1 MRVVLRSMK
10 REQRGPRYL
19 WKAYNKTGVG
29 KEIWQCGNCN
39 RIFTFL
45 YDSNPKEAGWFFCPH
60 CGYPKEYYEAVEWD
74 EEVE

>member
-19 WKAYNKTGVG
+19 WKAYDKTDVDNY
-29 KEIWQCGNCN
+29 IWKCGNCN
-39 RIFTFL
+39 ELFAS

-60 CGYPKEYYEAVEWD
+60 CGYPKEFYESVEW
-74 EEVE
+74 EEE